1 MKRSKQTQFLGGIIT
16 IIILIV
22 LIILSN
28 VDTSE
33 KSFFDSL
40 GSKLINPIQISIT
53 RVRNK
58 IKKNQEYFT
67 DL

>member
-33 KSFFDSL
+33 MSFFDSL
-40 GSKLINPIQISIT
+40 GSKWRT
-53 RVRNK
+53 
-58 IKKNQEYFT
+58 
-67 DL
+67 